1 MTHLERKSNPFL
13 VADKKKQWKE
23 QRGKAKKQAVYFN
36 ALEDDK
42 HLNLPLLREIW
53 ESHLTNPVQETSL
66 KKSSF
71 NPQYEKYEIHFENI

>member
-23 QRGKAKKQAVYFN
+23 QRGKAKKQAVSFN

-42 HLNLPLLREIW
+42 HLNLPPIEGNMGITSDQSSTR
-53 ESHLTNPVQETSL
+53 NQPQEKL
-66 KKSSF
+66 
-71 NPQYEKYEIHFENI
+71 I